1 MAPILLC
8 ARSQQMNETITM
20 LDIEEREAARAAARE
35 NGRRTFARD
44 ASEREAALE
53 AAALEAIA
61 RDAAPAPALSVV
73 EAPAPLPAAQMLID
87 AVTQWE
93 ANKKDVSP
101 RGFQKRLQ
109 LSYAIFDQAN
119 LMVQEIET
127 QHAKLV
133 SELMSVERRSPIAGR
148 KPAAVAAAK

>member
-1 MAPILLC
+1 
-8 ARSQQMNETITM
+8 M
-20 LDIEEREAARAAARE
+20 LDIEQREAAREAARE
-35 NGRRTFARD
+35 GGRSTFAR
-44 ASEREAALE
+44 AAGAREAARDAARE
-53 AAALEAIA
+53 AAALEMIA
-61 RDAAPAPALSVV
+61 RDATAAPTPAPAPVLNVMA

-133 SELMSVERRSPIAGR
+133 NELVSVERRSPLAGR
-148 KPAAVAAAK
+148 KPAAVAK